1 MWRKRSK
8 WFQFVPWMLCDI
20 NLIWMLLPTITLGSN
35 KFLKEHSYF
44 LIPAFFT
51 RFFFQFFFTLLKNRK
66 VLKILWKR
74 WKNASS
80 EIVSTHCELNATH
93 WWSTFTI
100 SFAAGFEFFESA
112 NGVILCPG
120 DEHGLLPSR
129 LFAKVVHKKG
139 PKHKGRS
146 STEI

>member
-20 NLIWMLLPTITLGSN
+20 NLIWMLVPTITLGSN
-35 KFLKEHSYF
+35 NFWRIIPIFLLLRFHHIFYHFSY
-44 LIPAFFT
+44 IT
-51 RFFFQFFFTLLKNRK
+51 KKWNRLKNL
-66 VLKILWKR
+66 VKIIW
-74 WKNASS
+74 
-80 EIVSTHCELNATH
+80 THYKLNATH